1 MTSPA
6 LYFWAVKIITLAL
19 KYLSK
24 LLRFLL
30 VDGNKKKGL
39 ATASSTFHLS
49 LSCHARFLAARL
61 SQALLAQRS
70 LRYGDKVRI
79 HSFFMPYNGK
89 QVTDTVNKELFTVV
103 LHREFSTE
111 AKKIHTFNA
120 VLSALMQMSPACF
133 GALWQGVHRHR
144 LFPWLKES

>member
-1 MTSPA
+1 MTSLA

-24 LLRFLL
+24 FLRFLL
-30 VDGNKKKGL
+30 VDGNKKKRPRLGFFHF
-39 ATASSTFHLS
+39 SSFPF
-49 LSCHARFLAARL
+49 HARFLAARL

-111 AKKIHTFNA
+111 TKKIHTFNA

-133 GALWQGVHRHR
+133 AALWQGVHRHR